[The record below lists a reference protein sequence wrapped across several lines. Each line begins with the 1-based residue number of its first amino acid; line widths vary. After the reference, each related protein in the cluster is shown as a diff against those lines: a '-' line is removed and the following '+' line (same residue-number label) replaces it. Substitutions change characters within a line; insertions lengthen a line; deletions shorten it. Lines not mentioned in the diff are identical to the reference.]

1 MPPLFNWHHYLTGIT
16 SICSV
21 SVLREL
27 LTLVRFDHT
36 WHIPLLKCSSCME
49 LNLFQFTLLQLLVH
63 DSHWFTPFRKG
74 SSTCSNYVTLLPKL
88 VKNFNIC
95 RHNVCEHIPMYGTW
109 FINVIHITFGVRY
122 SLNTNLNIILSIS
135 SIWLY
140 AVTYL
145 FQILPHL
152 DGDIYWNCILMY
164 INVFLLKSLQQCR
177 IHRSIDDLI

>member
-1 MPPLFNWHHYLTGIT
+1 M
-16 SICSV
+16 
-21 SVLREL
+21 
-27 LTLVRFDHT
+27 
-36 WHIPLLKCSSCME
+36 IPI
-49 LNLFQFTLLQLLVH
+49 
-63 DSHWFTPFRKG
+63 DFTPFRKG
-74 SSTCSNYVTLLPKL
+74 CSTCSNYVTLLPKL

-95 RHNVCEHIPMYGTW
+95 RHNVCEHVPMYGTW
-109 FINVIHITFGVRY
+109 FINVIYITFGVRY

-152 DGDIYWNCILMY
+152 DGDNYWNCNLTYLGLFLFESTETWMQVITPIVKNTCWNLILTY

-177 IHRSIDDLI
+177 IHRSIYDLA